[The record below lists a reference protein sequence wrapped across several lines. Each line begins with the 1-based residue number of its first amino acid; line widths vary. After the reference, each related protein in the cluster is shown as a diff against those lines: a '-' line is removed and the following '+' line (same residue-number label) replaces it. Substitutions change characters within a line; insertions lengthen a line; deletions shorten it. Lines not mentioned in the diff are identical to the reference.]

1 MDRPFRFG
9 VVGGSVSSRAEW
21 LTLARSVEEFG
32 YSTLLLPDRLMMP
45 VAPFAALMA
54 AAAATTTLR
63 VGSYVFCNDYR
74 HPAILAKEI
83 ATLDLLSEGRVEP
96 GLGAGVGP
104 SDFQQMGLPFESAG
118 IRVSRLAE
126 SLSILKG
133 LLSGETVNF
142 AGKYYTI
149 NGLRGVPR
157 PVQQPHPPIMVA
169 GGHKRILSLA
179 AQQADIIAIGGRPA
193 AFGQDAGE
201 PTLEQK
207 IAWVQE
213 AAGERFAQLELA
225 RTEFDITISDSNAEV
240 LQLSNMPPL
249 PSRAMSTEQAVD
261 YLREQRERYGFSY
274 IQVNQAQAANFAPV
288 VALLNGK

>member
-1 MDRPFRFG
+1 
-9 VVGGSVSSRAEW
+9 
-21 LTLARSVEEFG
+21 
-32 YSTLLLPDRLMMP
+32 
-45 VAPFAALMA
+45 
-54 AAAATTTLR
+54 
-63 VGSYVFCNDYR
+63 
-74 HPAILAKEI
+74 
-83 ATLDLLSEGRVEP
+83 
-96 GLGAGVGP
+96 
-104 SDFQQMGLPFESAG
+104 
-118 IRVSRLAE
+118 
-126 SLSILKG
+126 
-133 LLSGETVNF
+133 
-142 AGKYYTI
+142 
-149 NGLRGVPR
+149 
-157 PVQQPHPPIMVA
+157 
-169 GGHKRILSLA
+169 
-179 AQQADIIAIGGRPA
+179 RPA